1 MSLNVEMKTVLV
13 ACATVVCALVAVAPS
28 VAAPAKRPP
37 ALTPVA
43 HDALTRALEGGELT
57 EAQYALERARSLF
70 RLGAVRREFG
80 QVARPDPHSATL
92 LLRDLSIRL
101 VDLYGPHRKRAEA
114 LLARPTDNPNPD
126 DPYNNKYG
134 PSEETPVC
142 GTHVCIHYITSTSDA
157 VSTTDTSPPSGIPD
171 YVEQALDVFEN
182 TVWATEV
189 TTMTYRAPKSDA
201 SSTNNG
207 ASPADPTGAKF
218 DVYLLNLGDDGLY
231 GYCTS
236 DDPNLENLSYAFND
250 FSAYCVLDN
259 DYTEGVFSAQPPLA
273 NFQVTAAHEF
283 FHAVQA
289 AYDWFEDQWL
299 LEATAVWMEDEL
311 YDEINDNLQYLPD
324 SPLRLPT
331 VPLDKGATVFDPCCH
346 IYGDWI
352 FFRFLSE
359 WFGPSEGVEDQTV
372 VKAIWTRADGSAV
385 GVDDYSIL
393 AIRNVA
399 SARGTT
405 FRRLFA
411 AFGWINRVSRSW
423 YDEGLAN
430 HYRQAPLAERA
441 MTLRQSAP
449 SRSRA
454 PRLNHQTN
462 RYYEFKRGSGV
473 SRTAKLKF
481 VLDLPSRR
489 TGPEASAL
497 VFRKSGRIV
506 IYRFSL
512 NSRGN
517 GKFRVPFGS
526 GVAKVDLVL
535 TNASTRYSCWQDPPT
550 RYACYGRPLDDRRTY
565 KLTARL
571 A

>member
-1 MSLNVEMKTVLV
+1 MSLNGEMKTVLA
-13 ACATVVCALVAVAPS
+13 ACAAAVCALIAAAPTVAT
-28 VAAPAKRPP
+28 PAKRLP

-43 HDALTRALEGGELT
+43 HDALTRALERGELT

-70 RLGAVRREFG
+70 TLGAVRREFG
-80 QVARPDPHSATL
+80 QVARPDPHSATV

-101 VDLYGPHRKRAEA
+101 GNLYGAHRKRAEA

-142 GTHVCIHYITSTSDA
+142 GTRVCIHYITSTSDG
-157 VSTTDTSPPSGIPD
+157 VSTTDTSPPNGVPD
-171 YVEQALDVFEN
+171 YVEQALHVFEN

-189 TTMTYRAPKSDA
+189 TAMVYRAPKSDA

-207 ASPADPTGAKF
+207 ASSADPTGAKF
-218 DVYLLNLGDDGLY
+218 DVYLLNLGDNSLY

-236 DDPNLENLSYAFND
+236 DDPNLTNGYAFSD

-259 DYTEGVFSAQPPLA
+259 DYTEAVFSAQPPLA

-283 FHAVQA
+283 FHAIQA
-289 AYDWFEDQWL
+289 AYDWFEDVWL
-299 LEATAVWMEDEL
+299 MEGTAVWMEDEL
-311 YDEINDNLQYLPD
+311 YDNINDNLQYLPD
-324 SPLRLPT
+324 SPLAQPGI
-331 VPLDKGATVFDPCCH
+331 PLDKGPTLTDQCCH
-346 IYGDWI
+346 VYGDWI

-359 WFGPSEGVEDQTV
+359 WFGPSAGVEDPTIVRQ
-372 VKAIWTRADGSAV
+372 IWERADGRPGAP
-385 GVDDYSIL
+385 DDYSIL

-399 SARGTT
+399 VARGTT
-405 FRRLFA
+405 FRKLFA

-430 HYRQAPLAERA
+430 HYPRAPLSARA
-441 MTLRQSAP
+441 MTLSRSAP
-449 SRSRA
+449 RRSRA
-454 PRLNHQTN
+454 PTLNHQTN
-462 RYYEFKRGSGV
+462 RYYEFKRGSRV

-481 VLDLPSRR
+481 VLDLPSRK

-497 VFRKSGRIV
+497 VFRKSGAIV
-506 IYRFSL
+506 VYRFSL
-512 NSRGN
+512 STGGN
-517 GKFRVPFGS
+517 GTFRVPFGS
-526 GVAKVDLVL
+526 RVAKVDLIL
-535 TNASTRYSCWQDPPT
+535 TNASTRYNCLHNPPT
-550 RYACYGRPLDDRRTY
+550 PYACQGVPLDNGRTY
-565 KLTARL
+565 KFTARL